1 MSGLHCL
8 FGVVLCI
15 GLTRLHAGHVPAPP
29 PAPAPGP
36 GSATLAMLDAV
47 AGYGFPKYTL
57 MNMDETEELI
67 VMSSDQAS
75 SLNAASSSD
84 LSCNASQMPVTIVI
98 EIDEYMDALE
108 VSERPFKVRYDVY
121 SVISSVHDDGDSS
134 LSTLTASIDDGEAT
148 LVYSGDQFE
157 APPRLCL
164 DVAAS
169 YALRIYPKL
178 YLADN
183 SDYDMTDSFFYVLGP
198 CETGCFRPQF
208 SANQSGCVL
217 GSLSSVRDVYYAAFN
232 STCQQAPANVLSNQE
247 VIPVSSEGELR
258 QALEETRGPIRVE
271 LQADIIMNQSNTP
284 FALQNEEALAPGLA
298 RRVVITSAQSCPHAG
313 RRCALDG
320 MGITNLFNMVEA
332 TPEGPYGPNTLALH
346 GVWLRNGTAQ
356 QGGAFM
362 TNAGSVVILRNS
374 LVSGCRAIKGG
385 VFIHHPNIGERD
397 NGGRQLFV
405 DTEFRD
411 NHAIDLD
418 LESPSARRLLSH
430 WSKTSG
436 GVGVLWSVTTVAVN
450 CIFEDN
456 TCGGNGAVFFVNWR
470 NDLWVYNCTFSRNK
484 QIYTGVGPGFG
495 GAIGGTNFYN
505 GTVYVE
511 DSRFLDNEAENGGGA
526 IFMMDSLLA
535 LNNSEF
541 SRNRIAST
549 EGAAVSF
556 DHDTAAI

>member
-1 MSGLHCL
+1 
-8 FGVVLCI
+8 
-15 GLTRLHAGHVPAPP
+15 
-29 PAPAPGP
+29 
-36 GSATLAMLDAV
+36 MLDAV

-121 SVISSVHDDGDSS
+121 RCIRIPTIRVAIYVVQIRSVISSVHDDGDSS

-208 SANQSGCVL
+208 SANQSGC
-217 GSLSSVRDVYYAAFN
+217 
-232 STCQQAPANVLSNQE
+232 
-247 VIPVSSEGELR
+247 
-258 QALEETRGPIRVE
+258 
-271 LQADIIMNQSNTP
+271 
-284 FALQNEEALAPGLA
+284 
-298 RRVVITSAQSCPHAG
+298 
-313 RRCALDG
+313 
-320 MGITNLFNMVEA
+320 
-332 TPEGPYGPNTLALH
+332 
-346 GVWLRNGTAQ
+346 
-356 QGGAFM
+356 
-362 TNAGSVVILRNS
+362 
-374 LVSGCRAIKGG
+374 
-385 VFIHHPNIGERD
+385 
-397 NGGRQLFV
+397 
-405 DTEFRD
+405 
-411 NHAIDLD
+411 
-418 LESPSARRLLSH
+418 
-430 WSKTSG
+430 
-436 GVGVLWSVTTVAVN
+436 
-450 CIFEDN
+450 DN

-511 DSRFLDNEAENGGGA
+511 DS
-526 IFMMDSLLA
+526 
-535 LNNSEF
+535 
-541 SRNRIAST
+541 
-549 EGAAVSF
+549 
-556 DHDTAAI
+556 